1 MDLQDVFIS
10 QTKKHIKTG
19 HLMNPLVTS
28 CLVLFLYK
36 SNSAKKTQS
45 KQKTY
50 QEKDPSNFKKY
61 IDEKVDLTDYKH
73 KTEI

>member
-1 MDLQDVFIS
+1 
-10 QTKKHIKTG
+10 
-19 HLMNPLVTS
+19 MNPLVTS